1 MDEVTL
7 DEILDGRLRIFQKKK
22 GYRFSLDAILLAHFI
37 SLKSRSKA
45 IDLGTGSGIIPL
57 ILAIHFP
64 NVDCIGLEIQES
76 MASIA
81 QKNTIVNCLQDR
93 VTIIHGDASRI
104 KSFFPAHSFDVVI
117 FNPPYR
123 RIRSGRINPDPEKA
137 IARHEI
143 KGSLKLF
150 LLAAEYLLK
159 PRGQVFTIY
168 PAKRMAG
175 LIELFRMSSIE
186 PKRMRLVFS
195 DAESDAEL
203 ALVEGRAGSLEE
215 MKIESPIIIYGEDKK
230 YSQQMKKIFSGLAF
244 AANGDG

>member
-7 DEILDGRLRIFQKKK
+7 DEILDGRLRVFQKKR
-22 GYRFSLDAILLAHFI
+22 GYRFSVDAILLAHFI
-37 SLKSRSKA
+37 FPKSKSKA

-57 ILAIHFP
+57 LSAVRFP
-64 NVDCIGLEIQES
+64 QINWIGLEIQEQ
-76 MASIA
+76 MAIMAEKSIGL
-81 QKNTIVNCLQDR
+81 NCLQDR
-93 VTIIHGDASRI
+93 IRIIHGDARKI
-104 KSFFPAHSFDVVI
+104 RNIFPAHSFDVVT

-123 RIRSGRINPDPEKA
+123 KIDSGRINSDPEKA

-143 KGSLKLF
+143 KGSLKHF
-150 LLAAEYLLK
+150 LPAAKYLLK

-168 PAKRMAG
+168 PAKRLAG
-175 LIELFRMSSIE
+175 LIELFRVNSIE

-203 ALVEGRAGSLEE
+203 VLVEGRAGSLEE
-215 MKIESPIIIYGEDKK
+215 LKIESPIIIYGEDKK
-230 YSQQMKKIFSGLAF
+230 YSQQMNKIFNDLAV